1 MHGQTGL
8 VSPLGWTIS
17 TIESIDAV
25 IRSNFNTLLDRDN
38 YVSYIK
44 HSRHTGKEVL
54 GIQTV
59 CGTKFIHSNPL
70 DNKDHYDKL
79 KAQCSYIKECLSQ
92 SRDIGYMITICH
104 SYEKKRSG
112 LKAIRKV
119 IPKGCKFLV
128 TQIEHGGNSEPQL
141 NNDNIYVASVDIG
154 DYSKRVNLE
163 GKQYGYYDRAK
174 AYGLSPEYTEI
185 VNSVFY

>member
-92 SRDIGYMITICH
+92 SRDMGYMITICH

-141 NNDNIYVASVDIG
+141 TNDKYLMLKMCLLVF
-154 DYSKRVNLE
+154 
-163 GKQYGYYDRAK
+163 KQALNFTFCI
-174 AYGLSPEYTEI
+174 AL
-185 VNSVFY
+185 